1 MTWFLLVFLPVM
13 PIGVVHDGFLKEIDL
28 SKDVSLP
35 MMPIGVEH
43 RKYRSQ
49 LERLATC
56 PCL

>member
-1 MTWFLLVFLPVM
+1 M